1 MGMNRRQFVGATGV
15 VLGTGIV
22 VGCALTATTPPG
34 RPAPIARNLYRRAV
48 VVDGNLG
55 PGFDDS
61 LPLPEI
67 SLARFRESGLT
78 AIKSTLGGFG
88 NDFESTLAEIGFYL
102 RLLEMHPGAFMQV
115 RHASDFTTAKRAGR
129 LGIIFSFEGVAM
141 LEGKIERIQLFR
153 DLGVRVMQLSYNT
166 ASPFAAG
173 VLAPPAS
180 GLTDLGRSAV
190 GKMNELGIAVDL
202 SHANARTTADVITL
216 SRQPVLVTHA
226 GCAAVHE
233 HPRNKTDQ
241 QLRAIAQKGGVVGI
255 YDLPYLTPSPRQPTL
270 EDYMAHMG
278 HALQT
283 CGEDHV
289 GIGSDTSF
297 EAFDTSPDSM
307 AEFERLVAER
317 RARGVGAPGED
328 RPPFVEGLNT
338 PLRCEIIADA
348 LLKRGHPGRVA
359 EKVLGANFVRA
370 FGEIWKP

>member
-1 MGMNRRQFVGATGV
+1 MSSAL
-15 VLGTGIV
+15 LGTSV
-22 VGCALTATTPPG
+22 VIGCSLTAATKPG
-34 RPAPIARNLYRRAV
+34 HPSPAARNLYRRAV
-48 VVDGNLG
+48 VLDANLG

-61 LPLPEI
+61 LPLPEA
-67 SLARFRESGLT
+67 SLARYRESGLT

-102 RLLEMHPGAFMQV
+102 RVMEIHPDAFMQL
-115 RHASDFTTAKRAGR
+115 RSASDFATAKRAGR

-141 LEGKIERIQLFR
+141 LEGKVERIQLFR

-173 VLAPPAS
+173 VLASPES

-190 GKMNELGIAVDL
+190 EKMNELGVSIDL
-202 SHANARTTADVITL
+202 SHANARTTSDVIAL
-216 SRQPVLVTHA
+216 SRQSVLVTHA

-241 QLRAIAQKGGVVGI
+241 QLRAIAEKGGVVGI

-289 GIGSDTSF
+289 GIGSDTSVQ
-297 EAFDTSPDSM
+297 AFDTSPDSM
-307 AEFERLVAER
+307 AKFNRLVAER

-338 PLRCEIIADA
+338 PLRCQIIADS
-348 LLKRGHPGRVA
+348 LLEKGYPSRVA

-370 FGEIWKP
+370 FSEIWKS